1 MKKLKKKISLML
13 ALTIVLSFVLSA
25 CSGEGNYQF
34 DVPSYDEDM
43 AINIGVWNGS
53 HYDLSETELS
63 NLQAAGVN
71 LLVGTYTKDTPLET
85 FIDQCAKYELNVI
98 ADQRPW
104 NGMTPSFI
112 NKDNFWGFCVYD
124 EPFMDDLQT
133 LAKMKQEYMQKMGDR
148 MFYVNLNP
156 SYADLGTTYEK
167 YVEAFVDECGLDMVS
182 VDNYS
187 LMADE
192 ETGEPYVR
200 GEYLYDLDVCSYY
213 AREEGLP
220 FWYTLLTTGH
230 LWYIN
235 PTAEDMVWQMNL
247 AMTYGAQ
254 YLLHYIYSS
263 HESTYLYPMVDMEGN
278 PTETYDKVSEAN
290 AAIRAW
296 DHIYMNFDWIGTS
309 PVEGTKE
316 QTGLFDYLKYSVDM
330 NKSYALE
337 EAESNYDVLVG
348 HFEDEDERKG
358 YMVTNATN
366 PYEEKTAEVSLR
378 FSDKYK
384 GALVVQNGEET
395 VVNLKN
401 GRLSLEL
408 PATEAVFVI
417 PLKAN

>member
-1 MKKLKKKISLML
+1 MKKMKRKISIVL
-13 ALTIVLSFVLSA
+13 ALTLMLTSVLTA

-34 DVPSYDEDM
+34 DVPSYDEVL

-187 LMADE
+187 LMANE

-220 FWYTLLTTGH
+220 FWYTLLTSGH

-316 QTGLFDYLKYSVDM
+316 QTGLFDYLKYSVDI

-337 EAESNYDVLVG
+337 EADSNYDVLVG
-348 HFEDEDERKG
+348 HFEDRRTKRVYG
-358 YMVTNATN
+358 YKCYQ
-366 PYEEKTAEVSLR
+366 P
-378 FSDKYK
+378 
-384 GALVVQNGEET
+384 
-395 VVNLKN
+395 
-401 GRLSLEL
+401 
-408 PATEAVFVI
+408 I
-417 PLKAN
+417 